1 MSAKQ
6 VELILQYIRENPGC
20 VMREV
25 IRDTEQPK
33 SSVASVLSR
42 AAASGQLRRDGSE
55 GRYRYYIGT
64 DEEKT
69 SDQSLQRKS
78 SQSRTANPL
87 TTLFNERLA
96 SVRSGRASA

>member
-20 VMREV
+20 VMRDV

-33 SSVASVLSR
+33 SFVASVLSR
-42 AAASGQLRRDGSE
+42 SAASGQLRRDCSE

-64 DEEKT
+64 DEEKP
-69 SDQSLQRKS
+69 SNQSLQRKS